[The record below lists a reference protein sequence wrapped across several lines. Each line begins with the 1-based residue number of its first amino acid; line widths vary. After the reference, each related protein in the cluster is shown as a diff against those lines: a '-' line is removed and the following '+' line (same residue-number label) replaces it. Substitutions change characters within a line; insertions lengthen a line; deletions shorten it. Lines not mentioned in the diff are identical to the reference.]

1 MDDFTTEI
9 IASGRAFDSPES
21 PERHRRVSD
30 GSHDEEPAV
39 EAEATT
45 TAPPQKTGLRGGLA
59 AIRQKASLQDRL
71 VEKFVVL

>member
-39 EAEATT
+39 EPEATP
-45 TAPPQKTGLRGGLA
+45 APPQKTGLRGGLA